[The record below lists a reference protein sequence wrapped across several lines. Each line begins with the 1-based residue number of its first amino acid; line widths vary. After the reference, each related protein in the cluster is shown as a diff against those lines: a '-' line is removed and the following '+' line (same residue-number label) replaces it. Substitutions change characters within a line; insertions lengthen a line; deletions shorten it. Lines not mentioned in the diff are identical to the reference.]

1 MLHCLACHLTHNT
14 RNVIRRVKAL
24 TRSEEVARV
33 FLWLSENGSDPLSS
47 LGDVNVRH
55 GRVSR

>member
-1 MLHCLACHLTHNT
+1 MLHRLARHFAHNT
-14 RNVIRRVKAL
+14 RNLIRRVKAL
-24 TRSEEVARV
+24 SRSEELARV

-55 GRVSR
+55 GRVTR